1 MSNVEKIALLAECM
15 EVEADE
21 LRLEALLEDYD
32 EWDSVTAL
40 TFIAMVYEKFKK
52 TLTGQQVKAV
62 RTVAEAI
69 ALME

>member
-40 TFIAMVYEKFKK
+40 TFIAMVDEKFKK

>member
-40 TFIAMVYEKFKK
+40 TFIAMVEEKNKK

>member
-40 TFIAMVYEKFKK
+40 TFIAMVEEKFKK

>member
-40 TFIAMVYEKFKK
+40 TFIAMVDEKFKK
-52 TLTGQQVKAV
+52 TSTGQQVKAV